1 MNQENTRNITAYS
14 LWDYLCE
21 IQKAVQEGYV
31 LSEKNSDFPQAFVS
45 LYTCTLVKEEKPE
58 GVVEIAMNVVEE
70 TTQVDTTP
78 VKEVALKDVITN
90 EVKKTTGR
98 KPKAGK

>member
-1 MNQENTRNITAYS
+1 MNQENTRNITAFS

-31 LSEKNSDFPQAFVS
+31 LSDKNSAFPQAFVS

-58 GVVEIAMNVVEE
+58 GCTEIATVVAE
-70 TTQVDTTP
+70 DNTP
-78 VKEVALKDVITN
+78 TN
-90 EVKKTTGR
+90 EVTIKDIVTNQEKKTTGR

>member
-1 MNQENTRNITAYS
+1 MNQENTRNITCYS

-31 LSEKNSDFPQAFVS
+31 LSDKNSNFPQAFVS

-58 GVVEIAMNVVEE
+58 EVVEIATNVAEE
-70 TTQVDTTP
+70 TTKEIESP
-78 VKEVALKDVITN
+78 VKEVTINDIISN
-90 EVKKTTGR
+90 EVKKSTGR
-98 KPKAGK
+98 KPKAK

>member
-1 MNQENTRNITAYS
+1 MNQENTRNITAFS

-31 LSEKNSDFPQAFVS
+31 LSDKNSDFPQAFVS
-45 LYTCTLVKEEKPE
+45 LYTCTLVREEKPE
-58 GVVEIAMNVVEE
+58 DVVEE

-98 KPKAGK
+98 KPKAK

>member
-1 MNQENTRNITAYS
+1 MNQENTRNITCYS

-31 LSEKNSDFPQAFVS
+31 LSDLNSHFPQAFVS

-58 GVVEIAMNVVEE
+58 GVVEIAMTTVEDN
-70 TTQVDTTP
+70 TQA
-78 VKEVALKDVITN
+78 KEVAIKDIVTN
-90 EVKKTTGR
+90 QEKKSTGR
-98 KPKAGK
+98 PAKAKK